1 MQLLTEPVIF
11 FKLLA
16 AFLVSE
22 YILLPKS
29 WKKDWE
35 DKEHVSVFLY
45 LHAFLSGA
53 ISYLFLWNWSYYPVI
68 LIVAITQ
75 VMVHL
80 LELGIKGRLWTFVV
94 GTVINVVVLLLLWLV
109 ITRQNG
115 FILSAIYDLFHW
127 SQLWLVISGYIWVLM
142 PAGKAIS
149 FATSKWQEKKGDG
162 LTGAGTLI
170 GYVERVMIVT
180 FVLVDQYQA
189 IGFLITAKSVFRYAD
204 IRKDRNQKK
213 AEYILTGTLLSY
225 AIAIITAL
233 VVKMLM

>member
-29 WKKDWE
+29 WKTNWE
-35 DKEHVSVFLY
+35 NKEHTSVYLY
-45 LHAFLSGA
+45 LHALISGA
-53 ISYLFLWNWSYYPVI
+53 ISYLFLWTWSYYPVI

-75 VMVHL
+75 IMVHL
-80 LELGIKGRLWTFVV
+80 LELGIKRRLWTFVV
-94 GTVINVVVLLLLWLV
+94 GTFINVVVLLLLWLV

-115 FILSAIYDLFHW
+115 FILTVLYDLFHW
-127 SQLWLVISGYIWVLM
+127 PQLWLVISGYIWVLM
-142 PAGKAIS
+142 PSGRAIA
-149 FATSKWQEKKGDG
+149 FATAKWQEKSNDG
-162 LTGAGTLI
+162 LTGAGRLI

-180 FVLVDQYQA
+180 FVLMDQYHA

-204 IRKDRNQKK
+204 IRKDRNIKK

-225 AIAIITAL
+225 TIAIITAII
-233 VVKMLM
+233 VKMLL